1 MRRLLYRIPIVNH
14 LLWRFAAARV
24 EREAW
29 RRQAAEH
36 NAAVTRILEQ
46 AQRLSGQHWPP
57 R

>member
-1 MRRLLYRIPIVNH
+1 MRLLSKIPIVNH

-46 AQRLSGQHWPP
+46 GQRIPDQHWPP
-57 R
+57 Q